1 MELPRVSKRVCLFA
15 ILVLLCFTVT
25 VNLLLTVWIITS
37 VRLNFKGINISD
49 NYQNTSTEYH
59 RQDWEVCLL

>member
-1 MELPRVSKRVCLFA
+1 MSKRVCLFA

-49 NYQNTSTEYH
+49 NYQHTSSEYH